1 MARRKTWPRKS
12 EAADDTC
19 LPSEPQMFPAAPR
32 TSSGWTQD
40 PGTVLPTFS
49 VSILLRL
56 MFGGTSSETHPYA
69 DRFPW

>member
-1 MARRKTWPRKS
+1 MARRKTWLRKS

-19 LPSEPQMFPAAPR
+19 LPSEPQMFPR

-40 PGTVLPTFS
+40 PGTALPTFS
-49 VSILLRL
+49 VDILLRL

-69 DRFPW
+69 GIFPW